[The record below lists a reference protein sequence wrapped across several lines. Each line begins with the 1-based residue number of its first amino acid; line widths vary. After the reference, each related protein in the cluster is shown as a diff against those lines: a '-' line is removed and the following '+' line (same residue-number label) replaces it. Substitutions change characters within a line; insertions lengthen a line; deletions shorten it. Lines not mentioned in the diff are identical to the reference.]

1 MIDINTFWKD
11 VLAQDRG
18 KLPAN
23 FREGALIRWH
33 CTNEEFTVDEYI
45 RANCDYPGDW
55 DGTIERVI
63 NCENLIIAIVRVYPR
78 DFSSSFHVT
87 SIAELKDE
95 KIIALDEYWANDGE
109 APLWRQEIGI
119 GRKLLNG

>member
-1 MIDINTFWKD
+1 MIDINVFWKD
-11 VLAQDRG
+11 VLAQNRE
-18 KLPAN
+18 KLPAY
-23 FREGALIRWH
+23 FCEDACIRWH

-63 NCENLIIAIVRVYPR
+63 NCENLIIAVVKVYPK

-87 SIAELKDE
+87 SIAELKDD
-95 KIIALDEYWANDGE
+95 KIIALDEYWADDGE
-109 APLWRQEIGI
+109 APLWRQEMKIGKAI
-119 GRKLLNG
+119 SNL